1 MLTSR
6 AVLPVGDDDDPA
18 AYDEFGGG
26 MGMMGMGMDEDGMV
40 AGMEMLYDE
49 NGEPLEDGAGF
60 GEQEEEGWVEVC
72 GTVLEESGKE
82 GPNSVVYGSQL
93 RYHATRLL

>member
-1 MLTSR
+1 
-6 AVLPVGDDDDPA
+6 
-18 AYDEFGGG
+18 
-26 MGMMGMGMDEDGMV
+26 MGMGMDEDGMV

-82 GPNSVVYGSQL
+82 GPNSVVYVLTARMAVPAMFDPVEEMVWAGTS
-93 RYHATRLL
+93 TGRLVG